1 MMLKVFASP
10 QHLQLSF
17 QKPLKNRAWNWKWL
31 PKFKNCSKRKKN
43 TKKWIWVKIG
53 KICWE
58 KKSNWFR
65 NCNYSN
71 MYYYV
76 KYIFIDTAH
85 SVLSQEYN
93 TNSKKNIPVLVLRN
107 LPVYFLKFI
116 GTSRY
121 VVIPNWCNNFQ
132 KYPKQYPVPHLR
144 SQ

>member
-1 MMLKVFASP
+1 MYNEMFSQKFDWFHFPNIKISVLIIQPFLARMMLKVFASP

-17 QKPLKNRAWNWKWL
+17 QKPLKNQAWNWKWL

-43 TKKWIWVKIG
+43 MKKWNWVKIG

-76 KYIFIDTAH
+76 KYILIDTAH
-85 SVLSQEYN
+85 SVLSQEYD
-93 TNSKKNIPVLVLRN
+93 TNSKKI
-107 LPVYFLKFI
+107 
-116 GTSRY
+116 
-121 VVIPNWCNNFQ
+121 FQ
-132 KYPKQYPVPHLR
+132 Y
-144 SQ
+144 SS